1 MMKITVLMEN
11 TTIDPSLCCEHG
23 LSLYIETGDHKILF
37 DMGQSAAFAEN
48 AVKLGVDLMA
58 VELAVLSHGH
68 YDHGGGLARF
78 LEINSTAPVYLNQH
92 AFEPHY
98 NGTDKY
104 IGLDQSLEG
113 SDRLIF
119 TAMDVGLDQGILL
132 YMAEDR
138 EGSYPLDPAGLK
150 MEAEDNTLIPEDFRH
165 EQYLMI
171 CEKDK
176 KILFSGCSHRGILNI
191 MEWFQ
196 PDILI
201 GGFHFSKIDPDG
213 EERDRLDQAAEILGQ
228 YDCTYYTCH
237 CTGLRQYD
245 HLKEKLGE
253 RLQYLATGQELEL

>member
-11 TTIDPSLCCEHG
+11 TTTDPLLCCEHG
-23 LSLYIETGDHKILF
+23 LSLYIETKNQKILF
-37 DMGQSAAFAEN
+37 DMGQSAAFADN
-48 AVKLGVDLMA
+48 ARAMGVDLAM
-58 VELAVLSHGH
+58 VDLAVLSHGH
-68 YDHGGGLARF
+68 YDHGGGLVRF
-78 LEINSTAPVYLNQH
+78 LEINATAPVYLSQH

-104 IGLDQSLEG
+104 IGLDQGLER

-119 TAMDVGLDQGILL
+119 TAMDVGLERGIQL
-132 YMAEDR
+132 YMAEGR
-138 EGSYPLDPAGLK
+138 KGKYPLDPAGLK
-150 MEAEDNTLIPEDFRH
+150 MAAEDSILIPEDFCH

-171 CEKDK
+171 CEKGK

-201 GGFHFSKIDPDG
+201 GGFHFSKIDLNG

-237 CTGLRQYD
+237 CTGLGQYD
-245 HLKEKLGE
+245 YLKDKMGE
-253 RLQYLATGQELEL
+253 RLRYLSTGQQLEL